1 MKFVLAKEHRDFFTK
16 KGWIEFEGVFSDTF
30 IDQINEQ
37 IHLSIAHRLGTSSD
51 QLHKYPSETLFLE
64 GRDLWRDNAAL
75 MKLAAHPQLGSIVS
89 DLFQKKTLRVGCQQ
103 FFPAKGVLLTERN
116 QKKIYNHFLEQ
127 STTLEEVMSVDELIS
142 GLIIALDDPSEE
154 TSALKDEHMID
165 PFPQKKGSVLFFRKD
180 ILLDWNRLFAHP
192 KQRYCLIVHTEP
204 TAFYKF
210 NPKDP
215 LTHTL
220 KHLGYTFNARL
231 TDKLHP
237 IVYR

>member
-30 IDQINEQ
+30 IDQTNQ
-37 IHLSIAHRLGTSSD
+37 QLYLSIAQRLGVPSD
-51 QLHKYPSETLFLE
+51 QLHKHPSEALFLE
-64 GRDLWRDNAAL
+64 GRDLWRENPFL
-75 MKLAAHPQLGSIVS
+75 MKLVSHPQLASIAS
-89 DLFQKKTLRVGCQQ
+89 DLFQKKTLRLGCHQ
-103 FFPAKGVLLTERN
+103 FFPAKGILLTERN
-116 QKKIYNHFLEQ
+116 QKKIYNLFLEQ
-127 STTLEEVMSVDELIS
+127 SATLEEVMSVDELVA
-142 GLIIALDDPSEE
+142 GVMIALDDPSEE
-154 TSALKDEHMID
+154 TPLLEDESVID

-180 ILLDWNRLFAHP
+180 LKLDWQRLFAHP
-192 KQRYCLIVHTEP
+192 KQRYCLIVYTEP

-231 TDKLHP
+231 TDKLNP